1 MISRTRTLVVTAG
14 LGTAAA
20 LVLAGC
26 SSSPSTPSSSP
37 TPTASPTATPTPTP
51 TPTPTRTTATPSN
64 VNKYSVKSGS
74 SANISGDGAGTNV
87 GKYPATGGTMIVTP
101 SGTGALGG
109 RVEVAAKGNA
119 SKGDWILN
127 LVTDGKG
134 NVISGSLT
142 APGVSFKVDGKGGK
156 INYLTTGSG
165 TTLVTVSAI
174 PVRKG
179 TGTGPAAPTNMELNI
194 TGSK

>member
-1 MISRTRTLVVTAG
+1 MISRTRTLAVTAG

-26 SSSPSTPSSSP
+26 SSSTPSTPSSSP
-37 TPTASPTATPTPTP
+37 TPTKSPTATAS
-51 TPTPTRTTATPSN
+51 PTPTRTTPPPSP
-64 VNKYSVKSGS
+64 VSKYSVKSGS
-74 SANISGDGAGTNV
+74 FANISGDGAGNKV
-87 GKYPATGGTMIVTP
+87 GKYPATGGSMTLTA
-101 SGTGALGG
+101 SGTGALAGSIDVSA
-109 RVEVAAKGNA
+109 RGNA
-119 SKGDWILN
+119 SKGDWSLE

-134 NVISGSLT
+134 NVTSGSLT

-156 INYLTTGSG
+156 INYLTTQSG

-179 TGTGPAAPTNMELNI
+179 AGTGPSAPTNMELNI
-194 TGSK
+194 TGTK